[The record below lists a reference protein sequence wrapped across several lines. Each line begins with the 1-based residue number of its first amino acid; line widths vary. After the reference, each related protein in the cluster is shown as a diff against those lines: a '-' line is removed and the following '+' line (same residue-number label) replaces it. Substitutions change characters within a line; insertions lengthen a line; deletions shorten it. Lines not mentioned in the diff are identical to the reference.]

1 MRNPFTLL
9 RTWAVVTLLVTTGPA
24 LAQSDLTAP
33 AVAND
38 LVLPFNV
45 AIGDDQQPRLV
56 LGVNIFLPSQLAR
69 FLAGLDTF
77 LERAGRE
84 SIQRQ
89 VVWQVN
95 GERGYI
101 SVSTTPFDSGP
112 AFLLTLRGEEVRG
125 YQDEGALLV
134 SMTRLA
140 SRVLTAIE
148 VVNTVPEDRAQ
159 QIPESDAASEDR
171 KVPVNNAPDGDS
183 SNETLHSTP

>member
-1 MRNPFTLL
+1 MPNLASFIQTAA
-9 RTWAVVTLLVTTGPA
+9 AVLIVLTGS
-24 LAQSDLTAP
+24 LSWAQSDLTAP

-45 AIGDDQQPRLV
+45 ALDADQQPILV
-56 LGVNIFLPSQLAR
+56 LGVNTFTPSQLAR

-84 SIQRQ
+84 TIQRQ
-89 VVWQVN
+89 VVWQVD

-101 SVSTTPFDSGP
+101 SISTTPFDSGP

-125 YQDEGALLV
+125 YQDEAALLV

-148 VVNTVPEDRAQ
+148 VISVPAPEDVAPAPAAGFNRATD
-159 QIPESDAASEDR
+159 DASKTPAPNGDAS
-171 KVPVNNAPDGDS
+171 G
-183 SNETLHSTP
+183 ETLDSAP

>member
-1 MRNPFTLL
+1 MRQLSVLL
-9 RTWAVVTLLVTTGPA
+9 LACAVLTALVIPQPA
-24 LAQSDLTAP
+24 WAQSDLTAP

-45 AIGDDQQPRLV
+45 AIGRDQQPRLV
-56 LGVNIFLPSQLAR
+56 LGVNSFLPSQLAR

-84 SIQRQ
+84 TIQRQ

-125 YQDEGALLV
+125 YQDEAALLV

-148 VVNTVPEDRAQ
+148 VVGVAPTSPVTQEGSEAPENTDPNGV
-159 QIPESDAASEDR
+159 ST
-171 KVPVNNAPDGDS
+171 
-183 SNETLHSTP
+183 NETLDSAP